1 MGGLGCKIYHSHK
14 GTKTQIVKELLDQNE
29 ILVEVR
35 EHLLYMQELGVELVD
50 VDLTVFGDVGSVRSV
65 VKGSS
70 AEVGAARP
78 QVAPQ
83 YSRPPAEPVVY
94 EKPPATLQIPQ
105 PKTQKPKI
113 STPGARLAS
122 LPSLSRREKTNLSA
136 NDNSRPEKD
145 TILRQAASITEENE
159 IVRPKP
165 IEVAHA
171 TVPAIDH
178 SNDTIEGI
186 RAEIGDCTRCK
197 LHSLGRTQIVH
208 TTGNF
213 QSDLMFIGEAPG
225 ADEDEQGFPF
235 VGRAG
240 QLLTKIIESI
250 GIKRED
256 VVIGNI
262 NRCRPPGNR
271 QPEPDETAQCRPF
284 IIREIAVVK
293 PKVVV
298 VLGAT
303 AAHNLLQV
311 KTPISKLRG
320 QFHDYFDVKV
330 MPTFHPAY
338 LLRDPHKKREVWE
351 DMKKVRDLLQGRSTD

>member
-1 MGGLGCKIYHSHK
+1 MKEGL
-14 GTKTQIVKELLDQNE
+14 EQNE
-29 ILVEVR
+29 ILGEVR

-50 VDLTVFGDVGSVRSV
+50 VDLSVFGQAENAVVGQRS
-65 VKGSS
+65 SS
-70 AEVGAARP
+70 DF
-78 QVAPQ
+78 VASMPKTASQ
-83 YSRPPAEPVVY
+83 YSRPAAEPVVY

-105 PKTQKPKI
+105 AQTQKPKTA
-113 STPGARLAS
+113 SPGARLAS
-122 LPSLSRREKTNLSA
+122 LPSLSRREKPQSIVNNIASEV
-136 NDNSRPEKD
+136 NDEGGNE
-145 TILRQAASITEENE
+145 ILRQAAPVSEITEEKVTE
-159 IVRPKP
+159 I
-165 IEVAHA
+165 ISNTAIAA
-171 TVPAIDH
+171 TH
-178 SNDTIEGI
+178 TNDTIESI

-197 LHSLGRTQIVH
+197 LHTLGRTQIVH

-213 QSDLMFIGEAPG
+213 QSDLMFVGEAPG

-320 QFHDYFDVKV
+320 HFHDYFDVKV

-351 DMKKVRDLLQGRSTD
+351 DMKKVRDLLQGKATD